1 MENNPRHN
9 GGGDQRR
16 NTQTPWNNSYHNRN
30 TIGGGYKQPN
40 IRKYNGDPEDPR
52 RRKVD
57 GHTFTH
63 SQFTGGSYR
72 QRFVSEQQH
81 PNMQKCVELRY
92 ETIQEQA
99 QHRSERNALRAK
111 RNGAPSKSIGL
122 FGLGAYVTEEDI
134 TEFLKEKVCE
144 IQIYKVVIVYDKY
157 KKVSKGYGFLQFE
170 TLDDAITAK
179 KKLLGQTIKGKEIR
193 IDYSIE

>member
-1 MENNPRHN
+1 
-9 GGGDQRR
+9 
-16 NTQTPWNNSYHNRN
+16 
-30 TIGGGYKQPN
+30 
-40 IRKYNGDPEDPR
+40 
-52 RRKVD
+52 
-57 GHTFTH
+57 
-63 SQFTGGSYR
+63 
-72 QRFVSEQQH
+72 
-81 PNMQKCVELRY
+81 MQKCVELRY

-144 IQIYKVVIVYDKY
+144 IQRYKVVIVYDKY